1 MLTSILILT
10 LGVQIGA
17 IVMAVVI
24 TSKRK
29 RNDPIIVREI
39 EEERR
44 QSFGTADADIADILA
59 HTIREFGERQL
70 EHDRAIGQRAG
81 HREVVH
87 GTHRLDAERPHR
99 ALVDERAVDEAIGHH
114 VRAAC
119 EGRRDDLLDR
129 LFSHAAKSTDA
140 DE

>member
-44 QSFGTADADIADILA
+44 QSFGTADADIADL
-59 HTIREFGERQL
+59 RRN
-70 EHDRAIGQRAG
+70 
-81 HREVVH
+81 H
-87 GTHRLDAERPHR
+87 G
-99 ALVDERAVDEAIGHH
+99 V
-114 VRAAC
+114 
-119 EGRRDDLLDR
+119 
-129 LFSHAAKSTDA
+129 
-140 DE
+140 